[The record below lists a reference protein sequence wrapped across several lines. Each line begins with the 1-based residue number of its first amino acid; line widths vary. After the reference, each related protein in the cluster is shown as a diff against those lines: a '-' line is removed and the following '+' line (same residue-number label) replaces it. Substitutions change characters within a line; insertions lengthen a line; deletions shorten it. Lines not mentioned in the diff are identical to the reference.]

1 MCCCYE
7 GSCYEGSCC
16 SRGRGGPRLRESP
29 EPHASRPLPT
39 AGHERT
45 RPAADINA
53 PAGTAKLVEATTAV
67 LSRDLESSFLFF
79 EDEEAPS
86 KPRMA
91 EKNAKAQEAVAEAA
105 TENGISARLVVKCH
119 IALVKCVDKLV
130 VVEDFVQGCHHR
142 FIVA

>member
-1 MCCCYE
+1 MLLSPAARFHAVRDNRWGIVAYPS
-7 GSCYEGSCC
+7 GRRTC
-16 SRGRGGPRLRESP
+16 S
-29 EPHASRPLPT
+29 
-39 AGHERT
+39 
-45 RPAADINA
+45 AADINA

>member
-1 MCCCYE
+1 MLTADHRQCAAATRAAAARGAVE
-7 GSCYEGSCC
+7 APGSV
-16 SRGRGGPRLRESP
+16 RAQNPMRLAHCRLLDTN
-29 EPHASRPLPT
+29 EP
-39 AGHERT
+39 
-45 RPAADINA
+45 A
-53 PAGTAKLVEATTAV
+53 PLVEATTAV

-86 KPRMA
+86 KARMA